1 LELIMAKKKREQTTR
16 RMSSGAQQFVREGVE
31 MGPREMSSPTT
42 RRMKTIDE
50 TIRALDRSTVR
61 REPRASRLLTD
72 AFIDESRSAQKAR
85 ETERQTIDEDRA
97 NRRGARKFAEGGKV
111 NGFPDLNNDGKV
123 TKADILKGR
132 GVEGFKAG
140 GMVTGSR
147 AQLSGTKFSGTF

>member
-1 LELIMAKKKREQTTR
+1 MKKKRELTTR
-16 RMSSGAQQFVREGVE
+16 RMSSGAQQYVREGVE

-72 AFIDESRSAQKAR
+72 AFIDESRSAQRAR

-97 NRRGARKFAEGGKV
+97 NRRDARKFAEGGKV
-111 NGFPDLNNDGKV
+111 NGFPDLNKDGKV

-132 GVEGFKAG
+132 GAEGFAMG
-140 GMVTGSR
+140 GEVRGCSGS
-147 AQLSGTKFSGTF
+147 QMSGKGFRGSY